1 MKNEYKVNKALM
13 MSWAKR
19 YIVNGAV
26 NVVLLVLWIFVGVS
40 ALALIALY
48 AIKGGDALDWYIAI
62 IMLLLSVYKLFISRF
77 IVISRRHAVY
87 ARIYGVSEWT
97 RTTEFTDTEIIMTD
111 HSATTVLKYENLKRI
126 KEYGNEVI
134 IFFNDNIATRIY
146 KDAFTEGSWEECN
159 TLIQS
164 KMK

>member
-1 MKNEYKVNKALM
+1 MKNEYKINKALM

-19 YIVNGAV
+19 YILSGAI
-26 NVVLLVLWIFVGVS
+26 NIVLFILWVFVGVTS
-40 ALALIALY
+40 LALIALY
-48 AIKGGDALDWYIAI
+48 SFKGGDWLDWYIAI

-77 IVISRRHAVY
+77 IVISRRYAMY

-111 HSATTVLKYENLKRI
+111 HSAKTVLRYENIKKI

-159 TLIQS
+159 TLLQS
-164 KMK
+164 KIK

>member
-1 MKNEYKVNKALM
+1 MKNEYKINKALM

-48 AIKGGDALDWYIAI
+48 AIKGGDVLDWYIAI

-111 HSATTVLKYENLKRI
+111 HSAKTVLRYENIKKI

-146 KDAFTEGSWEECN
+146 KDAFIEGSWEECN

>member
-1 MKNEYKVNKALM
+1 MKNEYKINKALM

-26 NVVLLVLWIFVGVS
+26 NVILLVLWIFVGVS

-159 TLIQS
+159 TLLQS
-164 KMK
+164 KLK

>member
-77 IVISRRHAVY
+77 IVISRRYAMY
-87 ARIYGVSEWT
+87 ARIYGVPEWT

-111 HSATTVLKYENLKRI
+111 HSATTVLKYENIKRI

>member
-1 MKNEYKVNKALM
+1 MKNEYKINKALM

-26 NVVLLVLWIFVGVS
+26 NVILLVLWIFVGVS

-48 AIKGGDALDWYIAI
+48 SIKGGDVLDWYIAI

-111 HSATTVLKYENLKRI
+111 HSAKTVLKYENLKRI

>member
-1 MKNEYKVNKALM
+1 MKNEYKINKALM

-19 YIVNGAV
+19 DIVNGAV
-26 NVVLLVLWIFVGVS
+26 NVILLVLWIFVGVS

-159 TLIQS
+159 TLLQS
-164 KMK
+164 KLK